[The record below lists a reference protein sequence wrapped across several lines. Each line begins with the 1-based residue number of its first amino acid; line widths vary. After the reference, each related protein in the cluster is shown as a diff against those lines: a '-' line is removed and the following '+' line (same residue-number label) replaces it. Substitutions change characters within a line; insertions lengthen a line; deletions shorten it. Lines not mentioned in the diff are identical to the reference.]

1 MKDALNLGELQFY
14 WRMRNNLESEPNV
27 VPDFV
32 DFSFSFDPVNQ
43 LIVQQKN
50 INTLEYLDIIYK
62 ENFNVG
68 YLQEGHALANLYG
81 DDFLNFLL
89 EGIQKH
95 NPTTKKISEIG
106 AGGCF
111 ILNQLKEQ
119 DFSVQAIDPS
129 PISIESGEKL
139 GIEVIE
145 EFYPCDKNNILADL
159 IFHYDVL
166 EHVEDP
172 VAFLN
177 HNYDDLDEGG
187 IVVLAVPDCTEYI
200 EYGDIS
206 MILHEHINY
215 FDENSIKNVVDASN
229 LTCLEIKKSSY
240 GKVLY
245 CLAKKEKE
253 SKPVILKSNKR
264 KFDKFKHD
272 VLKLKKN
279 ILTNIIEEASLGK
292 NIGFYIPLRALP
304 YLSLL
309 ENRNDFS
316 IRFFDDNPSLRNT
329 FFDGFDIPVEN
340 MDDLISNP
348 VDTLYIIS
356 EAFGEVIKNKILK
369 ENPHINI
376 KILNDFRQEHYE

>member
-1 MKDALNLGELQFY
+1 MKNTLNIGKLQFY
-14 WRMRNNLESEPNV
+14 WRMRSDLESEPNV

-43 LIVQQKN
+43 LIIQQKN
-50 INTLEYLDIIYK
+50 ENTLEYLDIIYK
-62 ENFNVG
+62 ENYNVG

-95 NPTTKKISEIG
+95 NPTTKKVSEIG

-119 DFSVQAIDPS
+119 NFSVQAIDPS
-129 PISIESGEKL
+129 PISIESGKKL
-139 GIEVIE
+139 GIEIIE
-145 EFYPCDKNNILADL
+145 EFYPCDKNNISSDL

-187 IVVLAVPDCTEYI
+187 IVVLAVPDCTKYI

-215 FDENSIKNVVDASN
+215 FDESSLKNILDTSN
-229 LTCLEIKKSSY
+229 LTVLEIRKSNY

-245 CLAKKEKE
+245 CLAKKENG
-253 SKPVILKSNKR
+253 SKPIILKPNER
-264 KFDKFKHD
+264 KFDKFKID
-272 VLKLKKN
+272 ILKLKNN
-279 ILTNIIEEASLGK
+279 ILTHIREEASQGRTL
-292 NIGFYIPLRALP
+292 GFYIPLRALP

-309 ENRNDFS
+309 KNREDFS
-316 IRFFDDNPSLRNT
+316 IRFFDDNPSLKNT
-329 FFDGFDIPVEN
+329 FFDGFDISVEN
-340 MDDLISNP
+340 MEGLVSKP
-348 VDTLYIIS
+348 VDTLYIFS
-356 EAFGEVIKNKILK
+356 EAFGGKIKNKILDQTS
-369 ENPHINI
+369 NINI
-376 KILNDFRQEHYE
+376 CILNDFITF